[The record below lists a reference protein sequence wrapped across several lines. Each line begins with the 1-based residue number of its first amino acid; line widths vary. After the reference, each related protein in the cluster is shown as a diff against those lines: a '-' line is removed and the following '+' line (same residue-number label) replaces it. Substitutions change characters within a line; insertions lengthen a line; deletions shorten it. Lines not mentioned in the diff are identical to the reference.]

1 MAEANQKFYLQRP
14 YHMPVPACNDKFN
27 MAGFLEPQT
36 FESTNSCLYCRFP
49 NRFHLNLL
57 LTSVHDGVIN
67 GTNYGRQL
75 LMKIYLTFIYSMS
88 VLNIWSLSVLRRSN
102 YSLFDKPKG
111 LNSIH
116 RFYFVYVWQV
126 MFTLSLNFLLHE
138 IEMSNL
144 QDTRSFSY
152 LS

>member
-14 YHMPVPACNDKFN
+14 YHMPVPACNVKFN

-49 NRFHLNLL
+49 NRFQLNLL
-57 LTSVHDGVIN
+57 IKSVHDGAIN

-75 LMKIYLTFIYSMS
+75 LLKIYLTFIYSM
-88 VLNIWSLSVLRRSN
+88 SLSVLRRSN

-126 MFTLSLNFLLHE
+126 IFTLSLNFLLHE

-144 QDTRSFSY
+144 QDTRSFCY